1 VIMGIT
7 VVGLG
12 PGSSQYL
19 TREAW
24 DILSSAG
31 EVYLRTER
39 HPAVSDLPQSVR
51 LHGFD
56 HLYQSEQEFESVY
69 QKIAEN
75 LLRMGKDKEVVYAV
89 PGNPYVGESTVTLLL
104 AQAAAADVPVRIV
117 SGLSFV
123 EPVLAAINVDALDGL
138 QIVDALAVAES
149 LYPSLHADR
158 PILIGQVYSRLIAG
172 EVKQT
177 LSAVYPDEHPV
188 VLVHQAG
195 EADQLLEPVP
205 LYEID
210 RSKEIGHLTSLF
222 VPALPNPST
231 VPALAETVAVLRSPG
246 GCPWDIEQTPQ
257 SMREGFLEEAYEVLD
272 ALDRSDTDNLS
283 EELGDMLYHI
293 VMQAQMASEEGD
305 FTLSDVI
312 AGIDTKLRRR
322 HPHVWGDWQVN
333 DTAEVLRNWD
343 MLKKQEKNRDVEAS
357 VLDGILKVLPALPQ
371 SQKIQDRVAKVGFDW
386 PEIEGIYAKVQE
398 EVSELRAAENAEERV
413 SELGDL
419 LFVVVNLARRYG
431 IEAESALREANGRFE
446 KRFRLTESL
455 ARQRQLNFAEMS
467 LDEMNELWEEAKER
481 LAKAV

>member
-1 VIMGIT
+1 MGIT

-24 DILSSAG
+24 DILSSAA

-39 HPAVSDLPQSVR
+39 HPAVSDLPQNVS

-56 HLYQSEQEFESVY
+56 HYYQAEQDFESVY

-75 LLRMGKDKEVVYAV
+75 LLQLGKDREVVYAV

-104 AQAAAADVPVRIV
+104 AQAEAADVPLRIV

-123 EPVLAAINVDALDGL
+123 EPVLAAIKVDALDGL
-138 QIVDALAVAES
+138 QIVDALPTAES

-158 PILIGQVYSRLIAG
+158 PVLIGQIYNRLIAG
-172 EVKQT
+172 EVKQS
-177 LSAVYPDEHPV
+177 LSAIYPDEHPV
-188 VLVHQAG
+188 ILVHKAG
-195 EADQLLEPVP
+195 ESNQVLERVP

-210 RSKEIGHLTSLF
+210 RSEEIGHLTSLF
-222 VPALPNPST
+222 VPALPSPAT

-272 ALDRSDTDNLS
+272 ALDRNDIENLS

-293 VMQAQMASEEGD
+293 VMQAQMASEDGD

-312 AGIDTKLRRR
+312 AGIDIKLRRR

-333 DTAEVLRNWD
+333 DTAEVLRNWE
-343 MLKKQEKNRDVEAS
+343 MLKKQEKNTAVQAS
-357 VLDGILKVLPALPQ
+357 VLDGILKALPALPQ

-386 PEIEGIYAKVQE
+386 PEIEGIYEKVQE
-398 EVSELRAAENAEERV
+398 EVSELRAAQNAEERA

-419 LFVVVNLARRYG
+419 LFVIVNLARRYG

-455 ARQRQLNFAEMS
+455 ARQRQLDFAEMS